1 MTTASS
7 SGPPLPPFA
16 TESAIQKGTVAEG
29 ATGSIDKAEQWPALP
44 FQQWK
49 ETCATLHMW
58 TQIVGKIRL
67 AFTPL
72 INHWWNVPLY
82 VNARGLTTSPIPY
95 RNHPF
100 ELSFDFLGQQ
110 LVLQLSQG
118 SRKSLALKPMS
129 VADFYR
135 EVLGMLRSS
144 GIEVSIWRM
153 PVEVPDPIPFDE
165 DRVHAAYDPL
175 AAQTFW
181 RILLSVQ
188 CVFEEFRSKF
198 VGKCSPIH
206 FFWGSFDLAV
216 TRFSGRPAPERPGA
230 DRMTRE
236 AYSHEVSSVGFW
248 PGSGTITDPAFY
260 SYTAPE
266 PPGFR
271 DWPARPAS
279 ARYDTQLGE
288 FIVMYDDVRTSASP
302 SAALLDFCQST
313 YEAGATLGKWDRNAL
328 ERRTETTLQRQA

>member
-1 MTTASS
+1 
-7 SGPPLPPFA
+7 
-16 TESAIQKGTVAEG
+16 
-29 ATGSIDKAEQWPALP
+29 
-44 FQQWK
+44 
-49 ETCATLHMW
+49 MW
-58 TQIVGKIRL
+58 TQIIGKIRL
-67 AFTPL
+67 ALTPL

-82 VNARGLTTSPIPY
+82 LNARGLTTSPIPY
-95 RNHPF
+95 RDHPF
-100 ELSFDFLGQQ
+100 ELSFDFLDQQ
-110 LVLQLSQG
+110 LVLQLSDG
-118 SRKSLALKPMS
+118 ACKSLPLKPMS

-135 EVLGMLRSS
+135 EVMDMLRSS
-144 GIEVSIWRM
+144 GIEVRIWRM

-165 DRVHAAYDPL
+165 DRTHAAYDPE

-188 CVFEEFRSKF
+188 CVFEEFRSRF

-216 TRFSGRPAPERPGA
+216 TRFSGRTAPERPGA

-248 PGSGTITDPAFY
+248 PGSGAITDPAFY

-271 DWPARPAS
+271 DWPVRPPP
-279 ARYDTQLGE
+279 ARYDAQLGE
-288 FIVMYDDVRTSASP
+288 FILMYDDVRTSASP
-302 SAALLDFCQST
+302 SAALLNLCQST

-328 ERRTETTLQRQA
+328 ERPMEATFLSVPEHYRTRYQAR